1 MWILKLDFWLIL
13 KINIIFKKLVSICQN
28 TVDVFTINV
37 YNNLDN
43 YRKDVLI
50 YEFLL
55 KINLKKN
62 NLVVGSKNSNCNLQ
76 P

>member
-55 KINLKKN
+55 KINLKK
-62 NLVVGSKNSNCNLQ
+62 K
-76 P
+76 